1 MQRVRVRFLEKG
13 EAARLPK
20 GAKLLPKGWQR
31 AYIERRKPYYMEEE
45 AAVLQTTAEQS
56 PYFRKQ
62 AAQMLEKLKRDGVEI
77 IIPPVEGELPRDI
90 LPFAD
95 GRRLTNLFAFPGA
108 KEILKRQGKNPEE
121 CRYLLAGGNEEAWR
135 TALISM
141 GNEVNHLAVFT
152 ADTGEAKK
160 LEQELFEEYG
170 LMAEVFASPKHP
182 AFGAADV
189 VFGCGMEQRRYEYML
204 GEGAVW
210 IDLAGNRP
218 VLRKLAE
225 RRRDVVAL
233 DGFFFRKGKE
243 QMEGRMAEAE
253 AFLSC
258 DTFRRNFSV
267 PLSETEGK
275 GILCELQERGYA
287 LSGFSLMGNRVKI
300 KKNQGFQRENID
312 NSSQCGI

>member
-1 MQRVRVRFLEKG
+1 
-13 EAARLPK
+13 
-20 GAKLLPKGWQR
+20 
-31 AYIERRKPYYMEEE
+31 KPYYMEEE

-62 AAQMLEKLKRDGVEI
+62 AEKMLEELKQRGTEI
-77 IIPPVEGELPRDI
+77 IIPPVEGELPQEI

-95 GRRLTNLFAFPGA
+95 GRRLTQLFAFQGA
-108 KEILKRQGKNPEE
+108 EKILRRQGKNPEE

-135 TALISM
+135 AALISM
-141 GNEVNHLAVFT
+141 GNGVNHLAVFT
-152 ADTGEAKK
+152 ADTGKAKK

-182 AFGAADV
+182 AFGMADA

-225 RRRDVVAL
+225 NRTDAVIL
-233 DGFFFRKGKE
+233 DGFFFRKGKG
-243 QMEGRMAEAE
+243 QMEGRSAEAE

-258 DTFRRNFSV
+258 PCFRENFSF
-267 PLSETEGK
+267 PLPERAGK
-275 GILCELQERGYA
+275 EILCELQEKGYA
-287 LSGFSLMGNRVKI
+287 LSGFSFLGKRVKI
-300 KKNQGFQRENID
+300 MRKP
-312 NSSQCGI
+312 